1 MLSNYKIII
10 GLIIFLLIFGY
21 IYQIKSENTQYIEEI
36 GNYKLT
42 ISEQKKNID
51 FLSSENKALEEKNKL
66 NLSSIDTLQK
76 QINNLKINNQTS
88 LENLE
93 KLYASALEDACNQYP
108 IKQDSIPL
116 DTNLKQANTLNEKFL
131 NMRNNIYDSYIK
143 Y

>member
-93 KLYASALEDACNQYP
+93 KLYASALEDACNQCP
-108 IKQDSIPL
+108 VKQDSIPL

>member
-1 MLSNYKIII
+1 MLSNYKILI
-10 GLIIFLLIFGY
+10 GIIIFLLIFGY
-21 IYQIKSENTQYIEEI
+21 IYKIKSENTQYIEEI
-36 GNYKLT
+36 GNCKLT

-51 FLSSENKALEEKNKL
+51 FLSSENKALEEQNKL
-66 NLSSIDTLQK
+66 NLSSIDSLQK

-93 KLYASALEDACNQYP
+93 QLYASALEDAHNQCS

-116 DTNLKQANTLNEKFL
+116 DTNSKRANTLNEKFL

-143 Y
+143 H

>member
-1 MLSNYKIII
+1 MLSNYKILI
-10 GLIIFLLIFGY
+10 GIIIFLLIFGY

-51 FLSSENKALEEKNKL
+51 FLSSENKALEEQNKL
-66 NLSSIDTLQK
+66 NLSSINSLQK

-93 KLYASALEDACNQYP
+93 QLYASALEDARNQCS
-108 IKQDSIPL
+108 IKQNSIPL
-116 DTNLKQANTLNEKFL
+116 DINSKQANTLNEKFL
-131 NMRNNIYDSYIK
+131 NMRNNIYDNYIK
-143 Y
+143 H

>member
-1 MLSNYKIII
+1 MLSNYKILI
-10 GLIIFLLIFGY
+10 GIIIFLLIFGY
-21 IYQIKSENTQYIEEI
+21 IYKIKSENTQYIEEI

-51 FLSSENKALEEKNKL
+51 FLSSENKALEEQNKL
-66 NLSSIDTLQK
+66 NLSSIDSLQK

-93 KLYASALEDACNQYP
+93 QLYASALEDARNQCS
-108 IKQDSIPL
+108 IKQDNIPL
-116 DTNLKQANTLNEKFL
+116 DTNSKRANTLNEKFL

-143 Y
+143 H

>member
-21 IYQIKSENTQYIEEI
+21 IYKIKSENTQYIEEI

>member
-1 MLSNYKIII
+1 MLSNYKILI
-10 GLIIFLLIFGY
+10 GIIIFLLIFGY

-36 GNYKLT
+36 GNCKLT

-51 FLSSENKALEEKNKL
+51 FLSSENKALEEQNKL
-66 NLSSIDTLQK
+66 NLSSIDSLQK

-93 KLYASALEDACNQYP
+93 QLYASALEDAR
-108 IKQDSIPL
+108 IPL
-116 DTNLKQANTLNEKFL
+116 DTNSKQANTLNEKFL

-143 Y
+143 H